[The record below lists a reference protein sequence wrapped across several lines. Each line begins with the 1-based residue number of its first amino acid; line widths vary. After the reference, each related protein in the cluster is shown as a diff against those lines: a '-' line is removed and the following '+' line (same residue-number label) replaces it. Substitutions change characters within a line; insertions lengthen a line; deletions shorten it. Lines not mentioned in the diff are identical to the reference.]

1 MGGGYITMEAITFFK
16 SRVLHLDIA
25 GSPAVPFHVFSE
37 VPALGLIKNSE
48 KQSKFLHCH
57 LSPMSRVQCVHA
69 ADQKGSNQA

>member
-1 MGGGYITMEAITFFK
+1 MEAILFSK
-16 SRVLHLDIA
+16 SGVLHLDVA

-57 LSPMSRVQCVHA
+57 LSPMGSAQSVCA